1 MAPNVFKISL
11 FWIHDQIMSSDQ
23 KQELRMAPNFTWI
36 PIHIDLTK
44 LTIKLKN
51 TTFWIPVFIKL
62 TDNLNAAST
71 TPTPTHFLTKLSISF
86 MATFYTTIGGLSNGE
101 STDCGNNTITVQI
114 QHNDLSKQLAQP
126 GLPGQPGQ
134 HPQHPLKATTQS
146 STNLHILDID
156 HESNSLRTYGR
167 NKGRQDA
174 TTTSSKKKIIL
185 TIKFIFTCNMS
196 KHKCNMLVESR
207 LCTHASGKQIKNR
220 LQVEDK
226 GMCKKKFSVTSLIKC
241 ISTTFQFTWKAQYS
255 TLCGKHN
262 IPPRVEKQLST
273 LCGQNSFYP
282 PCVGR
287 NICFIKNQ

>member
-1 MAPNVFKISL
+1 MVPNVFKNIL
-11 FWIHDQIMSSDQ
+11 FWIHDQKQ
-23 KQELRMAPNFTWI
+23 KFRMAPNLTWI
-36 PIHIDLTK
+36 PVLIELTK
-44 LTIKLKN
+44 PTMKLKSINFGILDCIKLS
-51 TTFWIPVFIKL
+51 
-62 TDNLNAAST
+62 DNLNTTST
-71 TPTPTHFLTKLSISF
+71 TPSIPTYFLTQFSICF
-86 MATFYTTIGGLSNGE
+86 MANFYTTIGGLNNGGPTACE
-101 STDCGNNTITVQI
+101 NNITTVQP
-114 QHNDLSKQLAQP
+114 QQNDLSEQRAQ
-126 GLPGQPGQ
+126 PGQPGQ
-134 HPQHPLKATTQS
+134 YPQHPLKATTQS

-226 GMCKKKFSVTSLIKC
+226 GKCKKKFSVTSLIKC
-241 ISTTFQFTWKAQYS
+241 ISTTFHFTWKAQYS